1 MSTNNG
7 GHYQD
12 IQKSVRAGSP
22 NGYEEGEEHR
32 YYNTNSLLFV
42 ANLTSL
48 NPFIEFTLSVI
59 ILFCSGYLLGSKY
72 TN

>member
-22 NGYEEGEEHR
+22 NGYPITHPVI
-32 YYNTNSLLFV
+32 SLV
-42 ANLTSL
+42 AHTGDD
-48 NPFIEFTLSVI
+48 ID
-59 ILFCSGYLLGSKY
+59 
-72 TN
+72 

>member
-22 NGYEEGEEHR
+22 NGYLVSHLEQAQARDLSPALGWEVHFLSC
-32 YYNTNSLLFV
+32 TLF
-42 ANLTSL
+42 
-48 NPFIEFTLSVI
+48 
-59 ILFCSGYLLGSKY
+59 
-72 TN
+72 